1 MRAPIA
7 LLLLALLGGSLG
19 AQTPAAKAAPVTA
32 VPAAAADSVVR
43 PGMTAAQVR
52 GAWGAPSGSRTRG
65 AYSYLFFANRCQPGC
80 GIQDVVILEG
90 GQVVDAIARAPEHRY
105 AGVSS
110 SPTGRAPAPTPTT
123 PTGSS
128 SR

>member
-1 MRAPIA
+1 MKASVA
-7 LLLLALLGGSLG
+7 VLGLTLLGGALR
-19 AQTPAAKAAPVTA
+19 AQAPAQAAT
-32 VPAAAADSVVR
+32 DSTVR
-43 PGMTAAQVR
+43 PGMSAAEVR
-52 GAWGAPSGSRTRG
+52 GAWGAPSGARTRG
-65 AYSYLFFANRCQPGC
+65 AYTYLFFANRCQPGC
-80 GIQDVVILEG
+80 GIQDIVILEG

-110 SPTGRAPAPTPTT
+110 SPPGRAPTPTP